1 MQIEAPQ
8 RLSTAII
15 QLPTGDSVVEAM
27 VDLQVEPP
35 SVISWD
41 QVSKQSDLIPCAV
54 VVTSHPDLCLTDL
67 LTARRLKAA
76 CATQTDGIQPMVTLD
91 DCLEAEDICKA
102 DRGFQQLMRDRY
114 DITDLATLAC
124 DPWYY
129 GGRYS
134 ELCRLSTLPSGRCI
148 LSSSQAE
155 SCITAR

>member
-41 QVSKQSDLIPCAV
+41 QASCSGLVAGFSPFTWSSLPAV
-54 VVTSHPDLCLTDL
+54 CLLPVPL
-67 LTARRLKAA
+67 LFESRHSYTM
-76 CATQTDGIQPMVTLD
+76 QTDGIQPMVTLD

-102 DRGFQQLMRDRY
+102 DKGFQQLMRDRY
-114 DITDLATLAC
+114 DISDLATLAC

-134 ELCRLSTLPSGRCI
+134 ESTPALHCSCQY
-148 LSSSQAE
+148 QAWTY
-155 SCITAR
+155 S